1 MSSTV
6 LAVVTIFLVAL
17 VAVWFLLPRKRSA
30 TRQCRFS
37 APIEDVWAV
46 YNDPESQPAWRAEI
60 DRVEMHETIY
70 PRSWTEFP
78 RYGPPIILSELEVS
92 SPHQLVLS
100 TRSSGFHGRY
110 IARFEQ
116 GEGGETIGTF
126 TETATITGFL
136 PRLISALFVRPERI
150 IETYAKE
157 APAEIKKRKRAD

>member
-6 LAVVTIFLVAL
+6 LAIVAIL
-17 VAVWFLLPRKRSA
+17 LTALAAAWVLLPAKRSA
-30 TRQCRFS
+30 TRQCRFP

-78 RYGPPIILSELEVS
+78 RHGPPIILSELEVS
-92 SPHQLVLS
+92 APHQLVLS
-100 TRSSGFHGRY
+100 TRAGGFNGRY
-110 IARFEQ
+110 VARFER
-116 GEGGETIGTF
+116 GESGKTIGTF

-150 IETYAKE
+150 IETYARE
-157 APAEIKKRKRAD
+157 ATAEIERRKKAA